1 MRRLLLTSFFLSA
14 SIAAFVSAPA
24 LGAESGAAPNGV
36 RLTKYIMGV
45 ADLDKSYAFY
55 HALGAELDGATA
67 LKPAAPLPDMLLKLV
82 DVPPGTKFRNA
93 MLKIPGADFA
103 VEMTEF
109 TNLDLH
115 PGRPRVFDPGAAVL
129 ILTVRDIN
137 AALATAKKAGGE
149 VLTSGGAPV
158 NIGADNTTRAIFV
171 KDPDSYYVELAQP
184 SPLPATTAPAGSN
197 VIAARFASVVPDAE
211 KAAQFYRDHFGLE
224 AKVNSWRSTDNL
236 LKLTG
241 LPSGQLRSA
250 TVKVPG
256 SALAWA
262 FFEFKTSGAH
272 PYKLRIP
279 DPGAPAVGLEIRDL
293 DAAAAAMKA
302 AGGSVITIGGPM
314 KTPGGG
320 VAFTRDPNGILVEL
334 AQSAGKK

>member
-1 MRRLLLTSFFLSA
+1 MRRLLLTGFFLSA
-14 SIAAFVSAPA
+14 SIAPFVSAPVRA
-24 LGAESGAAPNGV
+24 AESGAAPNGV
-36 RLTKYIMGV
+36 RLTKYIIGV

-55 HALGAELDGATA
+55 HALGAELNGATA
-67 LKPAAPLPDMLLKLV
+67 LKPAAPLPDALLKLV
-82 DVPPGTKFRNA
+82 DVPAGTKFRNA

-109 TNLDLH
+109 SNMDLH
-115 PGRPRVFDPGAAVL
+115 AGRPRVFDPGAAVL

-137 AALATAKKAGGE
+137 AALTTAKKAGGE
-149 VLTSGGAPV
+149 VVTTGSAPV
-158 NIGADNTTRAIFV
+158 NIGADNNTRAIFV

-184 SPLPATTAPAGSN
+184 SPLTATTAPAGSN

-211 KAAQFYRDHFGLE
+211 KAAEFYRDQFGLE
-224 AKVNSWRSTDNL
+224 AKVGSWTSTENL
-236 LKLTG
+236 LKLTA
-241 LPSGQLRSA
+241 LPSGQLRTS

-256 SALAWA
+256 SALAWS

-279 DPGAPAVGLEIRDL
+279 DPGAPAVGFEVHDL
-293 DAAAAAMKA
+293 DAAASAMKA
-302 AGGSVITIGGPM
+302 AGGSVITVGGPM

-320 VAFTRDPNGILVEL
+320 VAFTRDPNGTLVEL